1 MKFNINKLLAV
12 LAVASLGVACNKEQL
27 QDEIPSSGNGTVQV
41 VVTIDNEAVKSFSD
55 VEGIQWEVGD
65 QIKYGTYISAAL
77 TAEQIT
83 NNGYTASFTFSD
95 ELIQTDRVGWFCSTK
110 CHPQND
116 TQVEFT
122 LGVDNGNVFTQDEA
136 GKMNSRYLFLHS
148 GTGLVNIVKD
158 KVPVVTMEIAGSI
171 FRVIPYTTTYNDEKI
186 LSVKLSSNTKL
197 VGTVTYDRGVNSY
210 TGVTEQNGAGW
221 KAYDFVKANLGTPFS
236 LKGVTSA
243 ETSKGIYFAVAATP
257 AGKPLDGYKY
267 EVETDKA
274 NYVFDAMSTELA
286 VGNNV
291 VKNVYLNLDKATS
304 RVEGETGLLKYDG
317 ALTRTTIP
325 AAGVLNHDAGYWEA
339 YTSTDGGDDSWTKR
353 INAENAAFYSSVKF
367 SYADVATG
375 KPVDWISVVY
385 GGNNLCHWMVTAQ
398 ENTGE
403 ERSVKV
409 TATYSDVKGYVIQE
423 ESKTKELIIKQAAA
437 GSNKKL
443 TFFGEIGDTTIDAVK
458 VENKDLGYCA
468 IDVDGVHAEDW
479 NGNSHNEAEL
489 YGSVTITPYV
499 LGTGVGAGATV
510 ADWLTVGY
518 GKDSEGKINS
528 THIFVTAQDNTGDE
542 RKSLVYCVY
551 NAPEGY
557 EFEGG
562 KRKVERQFIVTQKSG
577 LTVEAAF
584 TGFPT
589 EAVAAAGATVTG
601 KLNLTING
609 KNQTDVAAAISTY
622 GLSLSADKGASASV
636 DADGTVTVVIPKNPY
651 NNGGIT
657 YTVSLKKKDGSVAAK
672 VEIAQATG
680 EGEAVTP
687 SHTFEYTIFNNKE
700 DGSKDTGFGKA
711 AGSVGDYYR
720 IENVTIDGTKYNP
733 GDDLKNLVAN
743 TELMAE
749 LKAKIFSFGEI
760 TEEDVQVP
768 SSDPLT
774 TDPESFVE
782 LQAWTD
788 GGAAI
793 YFRIVFLNAN
803 TTGFRRTFKIITKDP
818 AGTVTSTIVY
828 FQNS

>member
-1 MKFNINKLLAV
+1 MKFNINKLIAV

-41 VVTIDNEAVKSFSD
+41 VVSIDNGTRSFSD
-55 VEGIQWEVGD
+55 AEGVKWEVGD
-65 QIKYGTYISAAL
+65 QIKYAGGVELTSEPL

-83 NNGYTASFTFSD
+83 ENGYKASFTFDAS
-95 ELIQTDRVGWFCSTK
+95 LIKADRTGWFCSTK
-110 CHPQND
+110 CHPTNY
-116 TQVEFT
+116 TEVEFT
-122 LGVDNGNVFTQDEA
+122 LGKDNGNLFTQAEA
-136 GKMNSRYLFLHS
+136 GQMNSLYLFLHS
-148 GTGLVNIVKD
+148 GTGLINITKDVVPEVN
-158 KVPVVTMEIAGSI
+158 MEIAGTI
-171 FRVIPYTTTYNDEKI
+171 FRVIPYTTTYNDEQI
-186 LSVKLSSNTKL
+186 LSVKLSSNTNL
-197 VGTVTYDRGVNSY
+197 VGTVAYDRGAGTYRGVNDINWKSY
-210 TGVTEQNGAGW
+210 N
-221 KAYDFVKANLGTPFS
+221 YVKANLGTPFS
-236 LKGVTSA
+236 LQGITSA

-257 AGKPLDGYKY
+257 ADKPLDGYKY

-274 NYVFDAMSTELA
+274 NYVFDAMSTKLA

-291 VKNVYLNLDKATS
+291 VKNVYLNLDKAV
-304 RVEGETGLLKYDG
+304 RVTGLLKYSG
-317 ALTRTTIP
+317 ALNDLITIP
-325 AAGVLNHDAGYWEA
+325 SDGCSDLDAGYWQA
-339 YTSTDGGDDSWTKR
+339 STSTDGGESWTVR
-353 INAENAAFYSSVKF
+353 NNAENAAFYSSVQF
-367 SYADVATG
+367 SYTDATTG

-385 GGNNLCHWMVTAQ
+385 GAGDLCHWMVAAQ

-443 TFFGEIGDTTIDAVK
+443 TFFGGIGDTTIDAVK
-458 VENKDLGYCA
+458 VEDKDLGYCV
-468 IDVDGVHAEDW
+468 IDVNGVHAEDW
-479 NGNSHNEAEL
+479 SGNSHNEAEL

-499 LGTGVGAGATV
+499 DGTGVGANATV

-528 THIFVTAQDNTGDE
+528 THIFVTAQDNTGAE

-551 NAPEGY
+551 KAPEGY
-557 EFEGG
+557 EFADGQKEVY
-562 KRKVERQFIVTQKSG
+562 KQFFVTQKAG

-584 TGFPT
+584 SGFPT
-589 EAVAAAGATVTG
+589 EAVEAAGDTVTG
-601 KLNLTING
+601 KLSLTING
-609 KNQTDVAAAISTY
+609 ENQTDVAAAISTY
-622 GLSLSADKGASASV
+622 GLNLSADKGASASV

-687 SHTFEYTIFNNKE
+687 SHTFGYNIYNNKA
-700 DGSKDTGFGKA
+700 DGSKDTGFGNA
-711 AGSVGDYYR
+711 AGSVGDWYR

-768 SSDPLT
+768 DSDPLT

-803 TTGFRRTFKIITKDP
+803 TTGVRRTFKIITKNP
-818 AGTVTSTIVY
+818 EGAVTSTIVY

>member
-27 QDEIPSSGNGTVQV
+27 QDEIPSSGNGTVEV

-95 ELIQTDRVGWFCSTK
+95 KLIQADRVGWFCSTK

-158 KVPVVTMEIAGSI
+158 HVPVVTMEIAGSI

-243 ETSKGIYFAVAATP
+243 ETSKGIYLAVAATP
-257 AGKPLDGYKY
+257 ADAPLDGYKY
-267 EVETDKA
+267 EIETDKA
-274 NYVFDAMSTELA
+274 NYVFSAMDKTLA
-286 VGNNV
+286 VGNNA
-291 VKNVYLNLDKATS
+291 VKNVFLNLDKAE
-304 RVEGETGLLKYDG
+304 RVAESGLLKYGG
-317 ALTRTTIP
+317 ALNLTSIP
-325 AAGVLNHDAGYWEA
+325 AAGCTDQDAGYWEA
-339 YTSTDGGDDSWTKR
+339 STSTDGGTTWTKR
-353 INAENAAFYSSVKF
+353 INSENSAFYSNVQF
-367 SYADVATG
+367 SYADAKTG
-375 KPVDWISVVY
+375 EPVHWISVVY
-385 GGNNLCHWMVTAQ
+385 GGGDLCHWRVTAQ

-443 TFFGEIGDTTIDAVK
+443 TFFGGIGDTTIDAVK
-458 VENKDLGYCA
+458 VENKDLGFCV

-499 LGTGVGAGATV
+499 SGTGVGASATV

-528 THIFVTAQDNTGDE
+528 THIFVTAQDNTGAE

-551 NAPEGY
+551 KAPEGY
-557 EFEGG
+557 EFADGQKEVY
-562 KRKVERQFIVTQKSG
+562 KQFFVTQKAG

-584 TGFPT
+584 SGFPT
-589 EAVAAAGATVTG
+589 EAVAADGATVTG

-609 KNQTDVAAAISTY
+609 EKQADVTTAISTY
-622 GLSLSADKGASASV
+622 GLNLSADKGASASV

-657 YTVSLKKKDGSVAAK
+657 YTVSLKKKGGSVAAK

-687 SHTFEYTIFNNKE
+687 SHTFGYKIFNNAE
-700 DGSKDTGFGKA
+700 NGSKNTGFGNA
-711 AGSVGDYYR
+711 AGSVGDWYR
-720 IENVTIDGTKYNP
+720 IENVTIDGTKYSP

-760 TEEDVQVP
+760 SAEDVQVP
-768 SSDPLT
+768 ASDPLT
-774 TDPESFVE
+774 TNPESFVE
-782 LQAWTD
+782 LQAWEN

-803 TTGFRRTFKIITKDP
+803 TTGLRRTFKIITKDP
-818 AGTVTSTIVY
+818 EGAVTSKIVY

>member
-1 MKFNINKLLAV
+1 MKFNINKLIAV

-41 VVTIDNEAVKSFSD
+41 VVSIDNGTRSFSD
-55 VEGIQWEVGD
+55 AEGVKWEVGD
-65 QIKYGTYISAAL
+65 QIKYAGVVEL
-77 TAEQIT
+77 TSEPLTDKQIT
-83 NNGYTASFTFSD
+83 DNGYKASFTFDKS
-95 ELIQTDRVGWFCSTK
+95 LIEADRTGWFCSTK
-110 CHPQND
+110 CHPTNYD
-116 TQVEFT
+116 EVEFT
-122 LGVDNGNVFTQDEA
+122 LGTDNGNLFTQAEA
-136 GKMNSRYLFLHS
+136 GQMNSRYLFLHS
-148 GTGLVNIVKD
+148 GTGVVNITKDVVPEVK
-158 KVPVVTMEIAGSI
+158 MEIAGTI
-171 FRVIPYTTTYNDEKI
+171 FRVIPYTTTYNDEQI
-186 LSVKLSSNTKL
+186 LSVKLSSNTNL
-197 VGTVTYDRGVNSY
+197 VGTVAYDRGRGTYRGVNDINWKSY
-210 TGVTEQNGAGW
+210 N
-221 KAYDFVKANLGTPFS
+221 FVKANLDTPFS
-236 LKGVTSA
+236 LQGITSA

-257 AGKPLDGYKY
+257 ANKPLVGYKY

-274 NYVFDAMSTELA
+274 KYVFDAMIEKLA
-286 VGNNV
+286 VGNNF

-304 RVEGETGLLKYDG
+304 RVEG
-317 ALTRTTIP
+317 
-325 AAGVLNHDAGYWEA
+325 
-339 YTSTDGGDDSWTKR
+339 
-353 INAENAAFYSSVKF
+353 
-367 SYADVATG
+367 
-375 KPVDWISVVY
+375 
-385 GGNNLCHWMVTAQ
+385 
-398 ENTGE
+398 
-403 ERSVKV
+403 
-409 TATYSDVKGYVIQE
+409 
-423 ESKTKELIIKQAAA
+423 A
-437 GSNKKL
+437 GSNKPL
-443 TFFGEIGDTTIDAVK
+443 TFSGGIGDTTIEAVG
-458 VENKDLGYCA
+458 VENKDLGFCA

-499 LGTGVGAGATV
+499 DGTGVGANATV

-528 THIFVTAQDNTGDE
+528 TNIFVTAQDNTGAE

-551 NAPEGY
+551 KAPEGY

-562 KRKVERQFIVTQKSG
+562 KRQVYKQFFVTQKSG

-584 TGFPT
+584 SGFPI
-589 EAVAAAGATVTG
+589 EAVAAAGATFTG
-601 KLNLTING
+601 SLSLTING
-609 KNQTDVAAAISTY
+609 ENQTDVAAAISTY

-687 SHTFEYTIFNNKE
+687 SHTFGYTIYNNKA
-700 DGSKDTGFGKA
+700 DGSKDTGFGNA
-711 AGSVGDYYR
+711 AGSVGDWYR
-720 IENVTIDGTKYNP
+720 IENVTIDGTKYNL

-760 TEEDVQVP
+760 TKEDVQVP

>member
-1 MKFNINKLLAV
+1 MRLT
-12 LAVASLGVACNKEQL
+12 SE
-27 QDEIPSSGNGTVQV
+27 P
-41 VVTIDNEAVKSFSD
+41 
-55 VEGIQWEVGD
+55 
-65 QIKYGTYISAAL
+65 L

-83 NNGYTASFTFSD
+83 ENGYKASFTFAES
-95 ELIQTDRVGWFCSTK
+95 LIAENRTGWFYSAK
-110 CHPQND
+110 CHPTND
-116 TQVEFT
+116 TEVEFT
-122 LGVDNGNVFTQDEA
+122 LGTDNGNLFTQAEA
-136 GKMNSRYLFLHS
+136 GQMNSRYLFLHS
-148 GTGLVNIVKD
+148 GTGLVSITKDVVPEVK
-158 KVPVVTMEIAGSI
+158 MEIAGTI
-171 FRVIPYTTTYNDEKI
+171 FRVIPYTTTYNDEQI
-186 LSVKLSSNTKL
+186 LSVKLSSKTKL
-197 VGTVTYDRGVNSY
+197 VGTVSYDRGGKTY
-210 TGVTEQNGAGW
+210 TGVTELNGGNGW
-221 KAYDFVKANLGTPFS
+221 KSYNFVKANLGTPFS
-236 LKGVTSA
+236 LEGITSA
-243 ETSKGIYFAVAATP
+243 ETSKGIYFAVAATS
-257 AGKPLDGYKY
+257 AGEDLDGYQY

-291 VKNVYLNLDKATS
+291 VKNVYLNLDKAV
-304 RVEGETGLLKYDG
+304 RETESGLLKYSG
-317 ALTRTTIP
+317 ALNDLITIP
-325 AAGVLNHDAGYWEA
+325 SDGCSDFDAGYWQA
-339 YTSTDGGDDSWTKR
+339 STSTDGGAPWTVR
-353 INAENAAFYSSVKF
+353 NNAENAAFYSSVQF
-367 SYADVATG
+367 SYADATTG

-385 GGNNLCHWMVTAQ
+385 GGSDLCHWRVTAQ

-443 TFFGEIGDTTIDAVK
+443 TFFGGIGDTTIDAVG
-458 VENKDLGYCA
+458 VENKSLGYCV
-468 IDVDGVHAEDW
+468 IDVNGVHAEDW
-479 NGNSHNEAEL
+479 SGNSHNEAEL

-499 LGTGVGAGATV
+499 FGTGVGASATV

-528 THIFVTAQDNTGDE
+528 THIFVTAQDNTGAE

-551 NAPEGY
+551 KAPEGY
-557 EFEGG
+557 EFADGQKEVY
-562 KRKVERQFIVTQKSG
+562 KQFIVTQKAG

-584 TGFPT
+584 SGFQT
-589 EAVAAAGATVTG
+589 EAVAADGATVTG

-609 KNQTDVAAAISTY
+609 ENQADVTTAISTY
-622 GLSLSADKGASASV
+622 GLNLSADKGASASV
-636 DADGTVTVVIPKNPY
+636 DADGTVTVVIPENPY

-687 SHTFEYTIFNNKE
+687 SHTFGYTIFNNAK
-700 DGSKDTGFGKA
+700 DGSKDTGFGNA
-711 AGSVGDYYR
+711 AGSVGDWYR

-733 GDDLKNLVAN
+733 GNDLKNLVAN
-743 TELMAE
+743 TELMSE

-760 TEEDVQVP
+760 TAEDVQVP
-768 SSDPLT
+768 GTDPLT

-803 TTGFRRTFKIITKDP
+803 TTGVRRTFKIITKDP
-818 AGTVTSTIVY
+818 EGAVTSTIVY

>member
-1 MKFNINKLLAV
+1 MKFNINKLIAV

-95 ELIQTDRVGWFCSTK
+95 ELIQADRVGWFCSTK

-158 KVPVVTMEIAGSI
+158 QVPVVTMEIAGSI

-243 ETSKGIYFAVAATP
+243 ETSKGIYLAVAATP
-257 AGKPLDGYKY
+257 SGKPLDGYKY

-274 NYVFDAMSTELA
+274 NYVFDAMTEKKLA

-317 ALTRTTIP
+317 ALTLNTIP
-325 AAGVLNHDAGYWEA
+325 AAGASNLDAGYWQA
-339 YTSTDGGDDSWTKR
+339 YTSTDEGSPWTKR
-353 INAENAAFYSSVKF
+353 INAENAAFYSSVQF
-367 SYADVATG
+367 SYADATTG

-385 GGNNLCHWMVTAQ
+385 GAGDLCHWMVTAQ
-398 ENTGE
+398 ENTGK

-409 TATYSDVKGYVIQE
+409 TATYSDVKGYKIIE
-423 ESKTKELIIKQAAA
+423 GSKTKEWTFTQTAA
-437 GSNKKL
+437 GGKK
-443 TFFGEIGDTTIDAVK
+443 I
-458 VENKDLGYCA
+458 VEYESVDL
-468 IDVDGVHAEDW
+468 
-479 NGNSHNEAEL
+479 
-489 YGSVTITPYV
+489 P
-499 LGTGVGAGATV
+499 
-510 ADWLTVGY
+510 
-518 GKDSEGKINS
+518 DS
-528 THIFVTAQDNTGDE
+528 
-542 RKSLVYCVY
+542 R
-551 NAPEGY
+551 
-557 EFEGG
+557 EFEGAAQNNVDVG
-562 KRKVERQFIVTQKSG
+562 YCLLKIDGLVNREWDEENSVYACSHFECISEAKYDAKDYTTDVDWLSCQYKKNGTVISDCRWLVSATENTTGAPRTAYVVCVFPEDDGYQFPEPRALKITQKANTIVVAEFS
-577 LTVEAAF
+577 
-584 TGFPT
+584 GFPT
-589 EAVAAAGATVTG
+589 EAVEAAGATVTG

-803 TTGFRRTFKIITKDP
+803 TTGVRRTFKIITKDP